1 MKKDDVFRLYKI
13 FFLDTSKKEEY
24 VYPNIFKGD
33 RKFFMWSRINLSIF
47 IKLYMILVVLVGG
60 VDDVEK

>member
-24 VYPNIFKGD
+24 VYPNISEDD
-33 RKFFMWSRINLSIF
+33 RKLLMWRRIEF
-47 IKLYMILVVLVGG
+47 IHIH
-60 VDDVEK
+60 